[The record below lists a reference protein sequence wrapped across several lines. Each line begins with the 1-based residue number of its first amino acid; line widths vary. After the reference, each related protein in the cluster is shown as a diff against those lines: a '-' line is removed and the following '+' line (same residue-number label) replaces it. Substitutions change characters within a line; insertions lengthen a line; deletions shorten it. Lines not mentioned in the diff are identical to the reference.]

1 MPTPPLLDLEPI
13 PTLRRRIA
21 AEPAASFDP
30 TRPIRFSR
38 APGRLDVMGGIAD
51 YTGSLVC
58 ELPLHR
64 AAAVALQPRED
75 RQIQV
80 FSFNLLDEHQP
91 FMLQIPLD
99 GLIGASA
106 EMLRHELSAPG
117 RSWAAYLLGGLF
129 LLHEQRLIDLADKSV
144 RGFNLAIYST
154 VPLGAGISSSA
165 AIEVAALLNFVDH
178 FQIRDRLDAM
188 QLAVLAQEVEN
199 KICGVPCGVMDQVTS
214 CAGQAD
220 KLLRLRCQP
229 HELLA
234 PLPIPTGMRLVGI
247 HSGVRHSIGGGQYGL
262 IRCAAFMAHRM
273 ILEKMREF
281 GRAAGRTLAADPLN
295 GYLANLDHDDYKK
308 FFRSYLPESIKGG
321 EFLLRFGSTID
332 TATTVKPDMFYPVC
346 SAADHH
352 VLEAMRVR
360 HFIEFFEQ
368 AAAMDSADP
377 QRGLV
382 LDKAGH
388 LMYGSHYSYSN
399 DAGLGAPECD
409 LLVNLVRAREKKDLY
424 GAKITGGGSGGTV
437 AVLCEIGAK
446 PDAAI
451 AEIIQVY
458 QSQTGKPAEWA
469 LAAIVLFENQVV
481 A

>member
-1 MPTPPLLDLEPI
+1 
-13 PTLRRRIA
+13 
-21 AEPAASFDP
+21 
-30 TRPIRFSR
+30 
-38 APGRLDVMGGIAD
+38 MGGIAD
-51 YTGSLVC
+51 YTGSVVC

-64 AAAVALQPRED
+64 AATVALQPRDD
-75 RQIQV
+75 RQIEL
-80 FSFNLLDEHQP
+80 FSFNLLDEGQP
-91 FMLQIPLD
+91 FTLQMPLD
-99 GLIGASA
+99 RLIGTSA
-106 EMLRHELSAPG
+106 EMLRQELSASN
-117 RSWAAYLLGGLF
+117 RSWAGYVLGGLS
-129 LLHEQRLIDLADKSV
+129 LLHQRGLINLADQSL

-165 AIEVAALLNFVDH
+165 ALEVAALLNFADH

-199 KICGVPCGVMDQVTS
+199 RICGVPCGVMDQVTS

-220 KLLRLRCQP
+220 KLLCLRCQP

-234 PLPIPTGMRLVGI
+234 PLPIPAGMRLLGI
-247 HSGVRHSIGGGQYGL
+247 HSGVRHSIGSGQYGL
-262 IRCAAFMAHRM
+262 IRCAAFMAHRI

-295 GYLANLDHDDYKK
+295 GYLANLDHNDYKK

-321 EFLLRFGSTID
+321 EFLIRFGGTID
-332 TATTVKPDMFYPVC
+332 TATTVKPDTFYPVR

-368 AAAMDSADP
+368 AAAMDPADP

-399 DAGLGAPECD
+399 DAGLGASECD
-409 LLVNLVRAREKKDLY
+409 LLVNLVRAREKKGLY

-437 AVLCEIGAK
+437 AVLCEIGEK

-451 AEIIQVY
+451 AEIHQTY
-458 QSQTGKPAEWA
+458 QSQTGKTAELFDRSGPGAWETGT
-469 LAAIVLFENQVV
+469 VLIPPVR
-481 A
+481 